1 MSLEPGVD
9 ELVGALATED
19 LGVDLFLSAW
29 DVIGETLWA
38 KVHTAQTTLND

>member
-9 ELVGALATED
+9 EIVGALATDD

-38 KVHTAQTTLND
+38 KEHTAPTALND